1 MKNPYIAVALL
12 VTGGLVA
19 SGSSLLLNASAIA
32 CKGSKLLYQQDFV
45 DPDVGWIFDTVATL
59 DKKER
64 VVLKPD
70 AGRMYETRYT
80 GPNFSDADMCVD
92 LTFDKGA
99 AAKGSCAGL
108 LFLYEAPEKKSCYA
122 VMISP
127 ERTFGILRRE
137 ERGGFKVVTKFS
149 GSDAIKGSWGDTNK
163 LRVLVKSPKAILYI
177 NEQKVLEF
185 DCSVPERGGQV
196 GFIAQSPK
204 DGPTS
209 FAFDNLR
216 ITSPDGQE

>member
-1 MKNPYIAVALL
+1 MKDQLNVAIAF
-12 VTGGLVA
+12 VA
-19 SGSSLLLNASAIA
+19 SCLVVSGFSSLLTASAIA

-45 DPDVGWIFDTVATL
+45 DPDVGWVFDGVAKV

-64 VVLKPD
+64 VAITPD
-70 AGRMYETRYT
+70 AGRMYETRYM

-92 LTFDKGA
+92 LTFVKGA

-137 ERGGFKVVTKFS
+137 ESGGFKVVTKFS
-149 GSDAIKGSWGDTNK
+149 GSDAIKGNWGDTNK

-177 NEQKVLEF
+177 NEQKVTEF
-185 DCSVPERGGQV
+185 DCSVPDRGGQV

-204 DGPTS
+204 DGSTS
-209 FAFDNLR
+209 FAFDDLR
-216 ITSPDGQE
+216 ITSSDGPE

>member
-1 MKNPYIAVALL
+1 MNNRYLFAASLAVVCLVVCGFGSLWSVSAL
-12 VTGGLVA
+12 
-19 SGSSLLLNASAIA
+19 A

-45 DPDVGWIFDTVATL
+45 DPDVGWVFDSVATV

-70 AGRMYETRYT
+70 AGRMYETRYM

-92 LTFDKGA
+92 LTFDKGL

-122 VMISP
+122 VMLSP
-127 ERTFGILRRE
+127 EKTFGILRRE
-137 ERGGFKVVTKFS
+137 ESGGFKVVTKFS
-149 GSDAIKGSWGDTNK
+149 GSDAIKGNWGDTNK
-163 LRVLVKSPKAILYI
+163 LRVLVKSPKAILYV
-177 NEQKVLEF
+177 NEQKVTEF
-185 DCSVPERGGQV
+185 DCSVPERGGQI

>member
-1 MKNPYIAVALL
+1 MKNRFIAAGSLIAACL
-12 VTGGLVA
+12 IA
-19 SGSSLLLNASAIA
+19 SGATSIWNASAIA

-45 DPDVGWIFDTVATL
+45 DPDVGWVFDGVAKV

-64 VVLKPD
+64 VAITPD
-70 AGRMYETRYT
+70 AGRMYETRYM

-92 LTFDKGA
+92 LTFVKGA

-137 ERGGFKVVTKFS
+137 ETGGFKVVTKFS
-149 GSDAIKGSWGDTNK
+149 GSDAIKANWGDTNK

-177 NEQKVLEF
+177 NELKVCEF
-185 DCSVPERGGQV
+185 DCSVPDRGGQV

-204 DGPTS
+204 DGSTS
-209 FAFDNLR
+209 FGFDDLR
-216 ITSPDGQE
+216 ITSPDGPE

>member
-1 MKNPYIAVALL
+1 MKYRFIAVNSLIAGC
-12 VTGGLVA
+12 VVV
-19 SGSSLLLNASAIA
+19 SGVSSLLNTSAIA

-45 DPDVGWIFDTVATL
+45 DPDVGWVFDSVAKL

-70 AGRMYETRYT
+70 AGRMYETRYV
-80 GPNFSDADMCVD
+80 GPSFSDADMCVD
-92 LTFDKGA
+92 VTFDKGA

-108 LFLYEAPEKKSCYA
+108 LFLSEAPEKKSCYT

-137 ERGGFKVVTKFS
+137 ESGGFKVVTKFS
-149 GSDAIKGSWGDTNK
+149 GSDAIKGNWGDTNK

-177 NEQKVLEF
+177 NEQKITEF
-185 DCSVPERGGQV
+185 DCSVPDRGGQV

-204 DGPTS
+204 DGPSS

-216 ITSPDGQE
+216 ITSPDGAE